1 MHHVFI
7 GENEID
13 LSNKVIE
20 IDSSSENY
28 NHLVKSLRVEKG
40 EDVLCSVDGF
50 KQAFD
55 YRSIVKDINA
65 EKITL
70 SIEENVDAN
79 VIVPN
84 PVANIKLDTENETIL
99 IASNAQSNL
108 SEKMQNEIQTEK
120 DKQQLLEEVN
130 NNIEIVRNFPKERL
144 KQVSQLFDEACEKQR
159 KEIEELKI
167 RISGLEKEL
176 AVLEISHPQ

>member
-1 MHHVFI
+1 MNGLI
-7 GENEID
+7 KYE
-13 LSNKVIE
+13 
-20 IDSSSENY
+20 DS
-28 NHLVKSLRVEKG
+28 LWG
-40 EDVLCSVDGF
+40 
-50 KQAFD
+50 
-55 YRSIVKDINA
+55 
-65 EKITL
+65 KIKRKFSDFL
-70 SIEENVDAN
+70 KLFRKKENVDEN

-99 IASNAQSNL
+99 IAPDAQSNL

-167 RISGLEKEL
+167 RISGLEQEL